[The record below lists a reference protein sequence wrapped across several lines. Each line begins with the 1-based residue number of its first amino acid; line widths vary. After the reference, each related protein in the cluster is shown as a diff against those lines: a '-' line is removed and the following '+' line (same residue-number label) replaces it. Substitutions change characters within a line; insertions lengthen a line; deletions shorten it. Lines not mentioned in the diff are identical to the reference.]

1 MSASRRVLLVAYYMP
16 PAGGPAV
23 QRVLQFVEG
32 LPHHDWQVDVLTV
45 QAGAYPT
52 TDPDL
57 QRAVPAS
64 VTVHRTPALDP
75 YALYARLK
83 GADST
88 KDAIPAGSFD
98 PNASSWTERLARWIR
113 ANVFLPD
120 ARIGWW
126 PFAVWRGM
134 RLLRTH
140 RYDAMLTSGAPH
152 SVHCI
157 GHTLHRISG
166 TPWVADL
173 HDPWTDIGFYDELPH
188 TDFARRLDAAL
199 EQRVLRTATRV
210 TTVSP
215 SWADLFRAKGA
226 TVGPVVENGFA
237 PADFRALDVSVRRDR
252 FVISHVGSLYANRNP
267 VALWDALADLRS
279 EGALP
284 NLELQLVGRVAPV
297 VRTALRD
304 RGLEP
309 CTTVVPFL
317 PHAKALRYMAES
329 ALLLLSIEPFRAD
342 AGMITSKLYE
352 YLATGRPVVGIG
364 PPDGDAAALI
374 RQHNAGAMVGRSDAA
389 ALRPIMAEHH
399 TAWKRGTPIT
409 GASQDALT
417 AHTRPRQAQR
427 MAQVLH
433 TAHEAAARPH
443 SR

>member
-23 QRVLQFVEG
+23 QRILQFVEG
-32 LPHHDWQVDVLTV
+32 LPRHDWQVDVLTV

-52 TDPDL
+52 TDPEL
-57 QRAVPAS
+57 HKAVPPS
-64 VTVHRTPALDP
+64 VLVHRTLALDP

-83 GADST
+83 GARST

-98 PNASSWTERLARWIR
+98 PNAASWTERLARWIR
-113 ANVFLPD
+113 ANIFLPD

-126 PFAVWRGM
+126 PFAVGRGM
-134 RLLRTH
+134 RLLRRH
-140 RYDAMLTSGAPH
+140 RYDAILTSGAPH

-157 GHTLHRISG
+157 GHTLHRWSG

-173 HDPWTDIGFYDELPH
+173 HDPWTDIGFYNELPH

-199 EQRVLRTATRV
+199 ERNVLQTATRV

-237 PADFRALDVSVRRDR
+237 PADFDALDVPVRRDR
-252 FVISHVGSLYANRNP
+252 FVISHVGSLYANRNSMI
-267 VALWDALADLRS
+267 LWDALADLRS

-284 NLELQLVGRVAPV
+284 TLELQLVGRVAPV

-304 RGLEP
+304 RGLES
-309 CTTVVPFL
+309 CTTIVPFL
-317 PHAKALRYMAES
+317 SHEKALRYMAES

-352 YLATGRPVVGIG
+352 YLATGRPVLGIG
-364 PPDGDAAALI
+364 PPDGDAATLI
-374 RQHNAGAMVGRSDAA
+374 REHNAGAMVARSDAA
-389 ALRPIMAEHH
+389 ALRPIIARHH
-399 TAWKRGTPIT
+399 DAWKRSMPIT
-409 GASQDALT
+409 GASRNTLA

-427 MAQVLH
+427 MADVLH
-433 TAHEAAARPH
+433 TACAAHHR
-443 SR
+443 R

>member
-1 MSASRRVLLVAYYMP
+1 MSAPRRVLLVAYYMP

-23 QRVLQFVEG
+23 QRILQFVEG
-32 LPHHDWQVDVLTV
+32 LRHHDWQVDVLTV

-57 QRAVPAS
+57 HTVVPPS

-83 GADST
+83 GARTT

-98 PNASSWTERLARWIR
+98 PNAASWVERLARWIR

-126 PFAVWRGM
+126 PFAVLRGLW
-134 RLLRTH
+134 LLRTRH
-140 RYDAMLTSGAPH
+140 YDALLTSGAPH

-157 GHTLHRISG
+157 GHTLHRCTT

-199 EQRVLRTATRV
+199 ERRVLQTATRV

-215 SWADLFRAKGA
+215 SWQQLFASKGA
-226 TVGPVVENGFA
+226 TVGPVIENGFD
-237 PADFRALDVSVRRDR
+237 PADFRSLDVPVRRDR

-267 VALWDALADLRS
+267 IALWDALATLRA
-279 EGALP
+279 EGTLP
-284 NLELQLVGRVAPV
+284 TLELQLVGQVAPV
-297 VRTALRD
+297 VQEALQTRKLWD
-304 RGLEP
+304 
-309 CTTVVPFL
+309 CTTVVPFV
-317 PHAKALRYMAES
+317 PHRKALHYMAES
-329 ALLLLSIEPFRAD
+329 ALLLLCIEPFQGD
-342 AGMITSKLYE
+342 AGMITSKVYE
-352 YLATGRPVVGIG
+352 YLATERPIIGVG
-364 PPDGDAAALI
+364 PPEGDAATLLRQYDAGIMAGRADPAAL
-374 RQHNAGAMVGRSDAA
+374 QSTLLNHHNAWQA
-389 ALRPIMAEHH
+389 
-399 TAWKRGTPIT
+399 GTPLS
-409 GASQDALT
+409 GASRNDLS

-427 MAQVLH
+427 MARVLH
-433 TAHEAAARPH
+433 AAHEEIAGHR
-443 SR
+443 